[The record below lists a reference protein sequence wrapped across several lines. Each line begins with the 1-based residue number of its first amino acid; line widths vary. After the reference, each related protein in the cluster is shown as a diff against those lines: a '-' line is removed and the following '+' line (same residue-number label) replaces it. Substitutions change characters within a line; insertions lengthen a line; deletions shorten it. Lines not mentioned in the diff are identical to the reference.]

1 MVEGGGTWDGED
13 IWGEDA
19 ARERRGESSI
29 GVTLLCE
36 KGGWRER
43 GE

>member
-19 ARERRGESSI
+19 AREGRGESSI